1 MSPYRSDF
9 LATLHMRG
17 FIDNCTDPEGLDAAF
32 REGCLS
38 AYIGFDCTAPS
49 LHVGSLMQMLAL
61 RWLQET
67 GSRPIVLMGGGTTRI
82 GDPSGKDETRK
93 LLEPSAIAAN
103 MARIQKAFQAVLE
116 FGDRPTDAVVADNIE
131 WLETLNHIDFL
142 RDYGR
147 HFSVNRMLSFDSV
160 RTRLDRESSLSFL
173 EFNYMVLQ
181 AYDFVELAR
190 RYGCRLQIGGADQWG
205 NIVSGIDL
213 GRRTDGLSLF
223 GLTTPLLTTAD
234 GRKMGK
240 TVGGAVWLDAEWCP
254 PFQFW
259 QYWRNTND
267 ADVPRFLRI
276 FTFLPLE
283 EVGRLAK
290 LAGAEIN
297 EAKKILA
304 NEVTALV
311 HGREAAEQAAET
323 ARKAFE
329 EGGTDSGLPTAELTR
344 AELAGGITVAQAFVR
359 AGLAGSS
366 NAAKRLVR
374 DGGARI
380 DGVPVDDPSQLLT
393 ASDLASGWLHLTAGR
408 KRHALLGLRD

>member
-1 MSPYRSDF
+1 M
-9 LATLHMRG
+9 
-17 FIDNCTDPEGLDAAF
+17 
-32 REGCLS
+32 
-38 AYIGFDCTAPS
+38 
-49 LHVGSLMQMLAL
+49 
-61 RWLQET
+61 
-67 GSRPIVLMGGGTTRI
+67 
-82 GDPSGKDETRK
+82 
-93 LLEPSAIAAN
+93 
-103 MARIQKAFQAVLE
+103 
-116 FGDRPTDAVVADNIE
+116 ADNIE

-311 HGREAAEQAAET
+311 HGREAAEQAAEA

-329 EGGTDSGLPTAELTR
+329 EGVADSGLPTVGTDPGRTRRRNHGRPGLRPRGTGGFQQRCQAAGAGRGRTDRRRPCGRPEPAPHRQRPRIRFAASYRRAQAPRPALPPGLAVCHGFRCGKSEPASSVGGKKRGRKGTR
-344 AELAGGITVAQAFVR
+344 AV
-359 AGLAGSS
+359 
-366 NAAKRLVR
+366 
-374 DGGARI
+374 
-380 DGVPVDDPSQLLT
+380 
-393 ASDLASGWLHLTAGR
+393 SGWNSSSTSPSGP
-408 KRHALLGLRD
+408 KM